1 MATLSLR
8 VNGAMRTVE
17 LDDPATPLLY
27 VLRNDLELTG
37 TRFGCGLA
45 QCGACTV
52 LVGGRATR
60 SCVTLAAAVAGQEV
74 TTIEGLG
81 SPDRPDPVQAAFI
94 AEQAAQCGYCT
105 AGLVV
110 TARAFLAAKP
120 RPTEAEVQEALAGNL
135 CRCGTH
141 VRVIRA
147 VMRAAA
153 AMPAG
158 G

>member
-8 VNGAMRTVE
+8 VNGVTRTVE

-52 LVGGRATR
+52 LVGGLATR
-60 SCVTLAAAVAGQEV
+60 SCQTPAAAVVGQEV

-81 SPDRPDPVQAAFI
+81 SPERPDPVQAAFI

-105 AGLVV
+105 AGLVMA
-110 TARAFLAAKP
+110 ARAFLTATP
-120 RPTEAEVQEALAGNL
+120 RPTEAQVREALAGNL
-135 CRCGTH
+135 CRCGSH

-153 AMPAG
+153 ALPAG